1 MQEVR
6 FGIIGVGIQ
15 GSKYL
20 GFFVNHE
27 LKNGRLV
34 AICDRDPKVPVSYTH
49 LADQFR
55 RIQIRVRTPADFTSE
70 IALILL
76 LVEYL

>member
-34 AICDRDPKVPVSYTH
+34 AICDRDPKVLSKFQKQYGGLFRYYSDSDSL
-49 LADQFR
+49 LAD
-55 RIQIRVRTPADFTSE
+55 P
-70 IALILL
+70 
-76 LVEYL
+76 

>member
-34 AICDRDPKVPVSYTH
+34 AICDRDP
-49 LADQFR
+49 
-55 RIQIRVRTPADFTSE
+55 
-70 IALILL
+70 
-76 LVEYL
+76 